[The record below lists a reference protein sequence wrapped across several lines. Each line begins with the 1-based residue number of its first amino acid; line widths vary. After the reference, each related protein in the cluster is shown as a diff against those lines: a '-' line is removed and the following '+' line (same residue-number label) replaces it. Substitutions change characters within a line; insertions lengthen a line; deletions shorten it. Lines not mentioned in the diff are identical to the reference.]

1 MRFIPSYNRDEY
13 VAELERKLDEAI
25 NALYDG
31 DHEILHREPD
41 DLRPGRVVYVDGTD
55 FDPGSGEGLYRRTL
69 ANTWVFV
76 G

>member
-1 MRFIPSYNRDEY
+1 MRFQKGFGKEEY
-13 VAELERKLDEAI
+13 LAELETKLEESV

-41 DLRPGRVVYVDGTD
+41 NLRPGRVVYVDGTD
-55 FDPGSGEGLYRRTL
+55 FNPGSGEGLYRRTL

>member
-1 MRFIPSYNRDEY
+1 MRFVTGFNPDEY
-13 VAELERKLDEAI
+13 VAELERKLDESI

-41 DLRPGRVVYVDGTD
+41 DLRPGRVIYADGTD
-55 FDPGSGEGLYRRTL
+55 FDPGSGEGLYRRNL
-69 ANTWVFV
+69 ADAWVFI

>member
-1 MRFIPSYNRDEY
+1 MRFTKGFGQVEY
-13 VAELERKLDEAI
+13 VAELETRLAESI

-31 DHEILHREPD
+31 EYEILHREPD
-41 DLRPGRVVYVDGTD
+41 NLRPGRVVYFDGTD
-55 FDPGSGEGLYRRTL
+55 FNPGSGEGLYRRTL